1 MFPTSEI
8 YLQAEVAYRRDR
20 MTQQPRGRAVRTSI
34 WRRRSSRGHT
44 TAPRRG
50 GHATIS
56 PAA

>member
-20 MTQQPRGRAVRTSI
+20 MTQQPRGRAVRASI
-34 WRRRSSRGHT
+34 WRRRSRGHT
-44 TAPRRG
+44 TASRRG